1 MLSDANYLIYFICSG
16 GSPYSKFLVGDSN
29 TKEGAESSTSIGQEM
44 LGRGK
49 RVIKKPTHLEDY
61 VPR

>member
-1 MLSDANYLIYFICSG
+1 MLSDENYHLFHLFRWFS
-16 GSPYSKFLVGDSN
+16 YSKFLVGDSN

>member
-44 LGRGK
+44 LAVAR
-49 RVIKKPTHLEDY
+49 E
-61 VPR
+61 